1 MRRAG
6 FASVMFAAA
15 LLSHGLHFGD
25 AFAIPWSVVILIA
38 IVVVGLLLIRTAIT
52 LVKVAILVGI
62 GIAIFLLVQYVLKNF
77 A

>member
-1 MRRAG
+1 MRCTG
-6 FASVMFAAA
+6 FVVAMLADF

-25 AFAIPWSVVILIA
+25 FAISWGIVALIA
-38 IVVVGLLLIRTAIT
+38 IVVIGLLLIRAAIT

-62 GIAIFLLVQYVLKNF
+62 GIAVFLLIDFLIKQF